1 MSTQIIATPT
11 APQAVG
17 PYSQGVRV
25 GDLIFTAGQVAI
37 DPGTPGKL
45 VPGGIQEQT
54 EQVLKNLSAILEAG
68 GSSLELVVK
77 TTVFLIDMSDF
88 AAMNAVYS
96 RFMGKSLP
104 ARSTAQVIALPLGAR
119 VEIDAVA
126 AHRPA

>member
-1 MSTQIIATPT
+1 MQIVATPN

-54 EQVLKNLSAILEAG
+54 EQVLKNLSAILDAS
-68 GSSLELVVK
+68 GSSIEYVVK
-77 TTVFLIDMSDF
+77 TTVYLVDMAEF
-88 AAMNAVYS
+88 AAMNAVYA
-96 RFMGKSLP
+96 RYLGQSLP
-104 ARSTAQVIALPLGAR
+104 ARSTVQVVALPLGAR
-119 VEIDAVA
+119 IEIDAVA
-126 AHRPA
+126 AHRAA